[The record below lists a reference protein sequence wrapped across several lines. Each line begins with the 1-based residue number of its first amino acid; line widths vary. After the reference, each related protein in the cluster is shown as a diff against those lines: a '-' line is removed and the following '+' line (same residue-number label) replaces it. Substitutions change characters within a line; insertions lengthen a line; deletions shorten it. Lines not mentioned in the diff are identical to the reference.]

1 MLWSCILLPQLAPE
15 GQREAI
21 EALCLWALQWSS
33 AVSARACGEE
43 ADDPL
48 PALWLELGAS
58 QRLFGTPEA
67 MRTQLGEGL
76 AELGHEARIGV
87 APTPRA
93 AALFAHAGIDE
104 CVPDLATL
112 RARLAPLPI
121 RLLALPAQ
129 QLAALRSTGLQ
140 RIGELLALPD
150 AALARRIGPA
160 PVHYLQRLMGRL
172 PEPLRLYEAPPAFAS
187 RCELPGPV
195 GDTTALLFP
204 LQRLLAALQGYLRGL
219 DRAVQRCTLRL
230 EHHRRP
236 DTRVEIGL
244 ARPGREA
251 AQLLTLA
258 RERFASLVLP
268 APVLGIVLEAPELL
282 QPLVLQL
289 DGFSNAAQ
297 QAGQLQQLIDRLAA
311 RLGAASVQ
319 RLQLRDAHRP
329 ELAWGTQPA
338 QLVATG
344 FSSLPD
350 TRFGKARCREL
361 PPPLRDAADVAPPG
375 PPRPCWLLPEPRAIR
390 APARLLAGP
399 ERIESGWW
407 DGDDVA
413 RDYYLACDSDGARL
427 WVYRD
432 LRGGQWH
439 LHGYWA

>member
-1 MLWSCILLPQLAPE
+1 VDIAMLWSCILLPPLPLE
-15 GQREAI
+15 GQRETL

-33 AVSARACGEE
+33 AVSPRAAG
-43 ADDPL
+43 ADPDDPAA
-48 PALWLELGAS
+48 ALWLELGAS
-58 QRLFGTPEA
+58 GRLFGPPEA
-67 MRTQLGEGL
+67 LRARLAAGL

-87 APTPRA
+87 APTPSG
-93 AALFAHAGIDE
+93 AALLARAGVTA
-104 CVPDLATL
+104 CVHDLAAL
-112 RARLAPLPI
+112 RVRLAPLPI

-129 QLAALRSTGLQ
+129 QLAALRSTGLRQ
-140 RIGELLALPD
+140 IGELLALPD
-150 AALARRIGPA
+150 AALARRLGPGS
-160 PVHYLQRLMGRL
+160 VRYLQRLCGRL
-172 PEPLRLYEAPPAFAS
+172 PEPLALYEAPPQFAS

-204 LQRLLAALQGYLRGL
+204 LQRLLAALQGYLRSL

-230 EHHRRP
+230 EHHRLP
-236 DTRVEIGL
+236 DTCVTIGL

-258 RERFASLVLP
+258 RDRLASLTLP

-311 RLGAASVQ
+311 RLGTASVQ
-319 RLQLRDAHRP
+319 RLQLRADHRP

-338 QLVATG
+338 QLVEAG
-344 FSSLPD
+344 VSSLPD
-350 TRFGKARCREL
+350 TRCGKTCFHEL
-361 PPPLRDAADVAPPG
+361 PQ
-375 PPRPCWLLPEPRAIR
+375 PPRPCWLLPEPRAIS
-390 APARLLAGP
+390 APAQLLAGP

-407 DGDDVA
+407 DGGDIA
-413 RDYYLACDSDGARL
+413 RDYYFACDGDGARL

-432 LRGGQWH
+432 LRSERWH

>member
-33 AVSARACGEE
+33 AVSPRACGEE

-76 AELGHEARIGV
+76 AGLGHEARIGV

-160 PVHYLQRLMGRL
+160 RVHYLQRLTGRL
-172 PEPLRLYEAPPAFAS
+172 PEPLLLYEAPPRFTS

-268 APVLGIVLEAPELL
+268 APVLGLVLEAPELL

-311 RLGAASVQ
+311 RLGTGSVQ
-319 RLQLRDAHRP
+319 RLQSRDDHRP
-329 ELAWGTQPA
+329 ERAWGTQPA
-338 QLVATG
+338 QQAMPLARATATG
-344 FSSLPD
+344 
-350 TRFGKARCREL
+350 TRAGAL
-361 PPPLRDAADVAPPG
+361 PG
-375 PPRPCWLLPEPRAIR
+375 PPRPCWLLPEPRAISV
-390 APARLLAGP
+390 PAQLLAGP
-399 ERIESGWW
+399 ERIENGWW
-407 DGDDVA
+407 DGGDVA
-413 RDYYLACDSDGARL
+413 RDYYLARGGDGARL
-427 WVYRD
+427 WVYCD
-432 LRGGQWH
+432 LRSGQWH

>member
-15 GQREAI
+15 GQPAAI

-33 AVSARACGEE
+33 VVSARATG
-43 ADDPL
+43 ADPDDPL

-58 QRLFGTPEA
+58 QRLFGPPEA
-67 MRTQLGEGL
+67 MRAQLAEGL
-76 AELGHEARIGV
+76 AALGHEARIGV

-93 AALFAHAGIDE
+93 AALLARAGIDG
-104 CVPDLATL
+104 CVADPAAL

-150 AALARRIGPA
+150 AALARRLGPA
-160 PVHYLQRLMGRL
+160 SVHYLQRLAGRL
-172 PEPLRLYEAPPAFAS
+172 PEPLRPYEAPPYFAARS
-187 RCELPGPV
+187 ELPGPV

-230 EHHRRP
+230 EHHRRA

-251 AQLLTLA
+251 PQLLTLA

-268 APVLGIVLEAPELL
+268 APVLGLVLEAPELL
-282 QPLVLQL
+282 QPQVSQL
-289 DGFSNAAQ
+289 DGFSTAAQ
-297 QAGQLQQLIDRLAA
+297 EASQLQQLIDRLAA

-319 RLQLRDAHRP
+319 RLQSRDEHRP

-338 QLVATG
+338 QQAMQR
-344 FSSLPD
+344 P
-350 TRFGKARCREL
+350 
-361 PPPLRDAADVAPPG
+361 RDAGASAPPSSD
-375 PPRPCWLLPEPRAIR
+375 PPRPCWLLPEPRAISV
-390 APARLLAGP
+390 PAQLLAGP

-407 DGDDVA
+407 DGGDVA
-413 RDYYLACDSDGARL
+413 RDYYLARGGDGARL

-432 LRGGQWH
+432 LRSGQWH